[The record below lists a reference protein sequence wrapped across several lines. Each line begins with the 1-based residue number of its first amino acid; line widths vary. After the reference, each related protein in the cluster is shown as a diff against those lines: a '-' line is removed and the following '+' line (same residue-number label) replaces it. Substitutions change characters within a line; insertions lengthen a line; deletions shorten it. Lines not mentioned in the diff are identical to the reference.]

1 MGNKII
7 WGITA
12 LSHDAAITVV
22 KGDQILFGAH
32 AERYSRVKNDFY
44 LNNEIVKE
52 AMQFGYPE
60 QIVWYEKPWLKKTR
74 QAYSGQWKSVFS
86 KDDIP
91 YFYLQQFLNKPMGL
105 LKKTFPKITY
115 ALHHRSHAAAGAY
128 TSPYDEACV
137 VVLDAIGEWNT
148 CTIWKFENNNLE
160 LVSESKYPHSFGL
173 LYSAFTQRCELKP
186 NEEEYIMMGM
196 AAYGEPKYKDI
207 IYNDFIKSVYPL
219 KLKQNVH
226 AGIGKYLPGVKL
238 EDLSASIQSI
248 ADDIIEEHVK
258 QAMLLTGMKNVVYQG
273 GVALNCVS
281 NTSLLKHTDNI
292 WIMPNPG
299 DAGNSL
305 GAAALVNKQK
315 LDWQS
320 PYLGTDI
327 KGKYPIKKIIKELER
342 KKICGVANGRAEF
355 GPRALGNRSLLADPR
370 GGDIKDKVNEIKRR
384 QKFRPFAPAILKE
397 HLHKYFELDTDDS
410 PYMQFVCKAKPET
423 VQKFPAIVHF
433 DNTARVQTVGQDDNT
448 GFRALLEKWYEK
460 TGCPILLNTSLNIRG
475 EPLVNNESQAKD
487 FEEKYNIKIYT
498 QEEN

>member
-1 MGNKII
+1 MVV

-12 LSHDAAITVV
+12 LSHDAAITVI
-22 KGDQILFGAH
+22 KDNEILFGAH

-44 LNNEIVKE
+44 LNKEIIKE
-52 AMQFGYPE
+52 AMEFGYPE

-74 QAYSGQWKSVFS
+74 QAYAGQWKSVFS

-91 YFYLQQFLNKPMGL
+91 YFYLQQFLKKPIGLLNKP
-105 LKKTFPKITY
+105 FPKITY
-115 ALHHRSHAAAGAY
+115 ALHHQSHAAAGAY
-128 TSPYDEACV
+128 TSPYNEACV

-148 CTIWKFENNNLE
+148 CTIWKFENNE
-160 LVSESKYPHSFGL
+160 LKLISESKYPHSFGL
-173 LYSAFTQRCELKP
+173 LYSAFTQRCQLKP

-196 AAYGEPKYKDI
+196 AAYGKPVYKDI
-207 IYNDFIKSVYPL
+207 IYNDYIESVYPL

-226 AGIGKYLPGVKL
+226 AGVGNYLPSAKL

-258 QAMLLTGMKNVVYQG
+258 QAILLTGMKNVVYQG

-281 NTSLLKHTDNI
+281 NTKLLKHTDNI

-305 GAAALVNKQK
+305 GAAALANKQK
-315 LDWQS
+315 LNWRS

-327 KGKYPIKKIIKELER
+327 KGTYPINKIIKELETN
-342 KKICGVANGRAEF
+342 KICGVANGRAEF

-397 HLHKYFELDTDDS
+397 HLHTYFDLDTDDS
-410 PYMQFVCKAKPET
+410 PYMQFVCDAKPDT
-423 VQKFPAIVHF
+423 VEKFPAIVHH
-433 DNTARVQTVGQDDNT
+433 DNTARVQTVGKDDNT
-448 GFRALLEKWYEK
+448 GFRELLEKWYEK

-475 EPLVNNESQAKD
+475 EPLVNNESQAND
-487 FEEKYNIKIYT
+487 FENKYNIKVYT
-498 QEEN
+498 KEEN